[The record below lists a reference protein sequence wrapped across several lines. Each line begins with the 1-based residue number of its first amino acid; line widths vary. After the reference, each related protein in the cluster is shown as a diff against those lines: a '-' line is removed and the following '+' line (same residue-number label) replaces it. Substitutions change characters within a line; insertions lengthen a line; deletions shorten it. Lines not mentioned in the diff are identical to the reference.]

1 MTAMSEGTG
10 EQERAVADANAAF
23 YSAFETRDLDAMAD
37 VWERTD
43 RATVTHPGW
52 PTLRG
57 WPKVVA
63 SWDAIFAGTPWIQFV
78 LTDVQVEV
86 DGDSAWVTLDENILQ
101 TAGVTREDDVPLD
114 AARVAATNVFARADG
129 RWRMVVHHGS
139 PVAANGG
146 RA

>member
-1 MTAMSEGTG
+1 MTAMPDADEDL
-10 EQERAVADANAAF
+10 ERAVADANAAF
-23 YSAFETRDLDAMAD
+23 YSAFENRDLDAMAE

-86 DGDSAWVTLDENILQ
+86 AGASAWVTLDENILQ
-101 TAGVTREDDVPLD
+101 TAGVTPEDDVPLD
-114 AARVAATNVFARADG
+114 AARVAATNVFALADG

-139 PVAANGG
+139 PVGSNVG